1 MKERIKELIEKE
13 LRTCHAA
20 EECSVNDIKLNS
32 DLGIAIMENVVKK
45 LTIPDVIKPLI
56 CCGTCIWM
64 NDGDCDMGEPCI
76 DFRLWETN

>member
-1 MKERIKELIEKE
+1 MKTKYLDSELQRLSILEKQGALSVFGRETLIEFK
-13 LRTCHAA
+13 A
-20 EECSVNDIKLNS
+20 IKQ
-32 DLGIAIMENVVKK
+32 A